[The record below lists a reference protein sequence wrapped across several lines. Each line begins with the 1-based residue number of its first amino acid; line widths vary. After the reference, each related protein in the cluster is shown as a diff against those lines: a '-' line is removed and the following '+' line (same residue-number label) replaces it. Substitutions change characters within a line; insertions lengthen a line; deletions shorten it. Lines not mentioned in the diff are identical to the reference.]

1 MAISSDPA
9 PSMNEFVLCD
19 SMGNEAENCDQNV
32 ESAAFCRTSQE
43 SMKRVEYEWF
53 VDIWMIN
60 TVHLCLISKTQILL
74 DVGLSVYWFEGKA
87 PVDLGSPG
95 GCMGT
100 SICHE
105 VS

>member
-1 MAISSDPA
+1 
-9 PSMNEFVLCD
+9 
-19 SMGNEAENCDQNV
+19 
-32 ESAAFCRTSQE
+32 
-43 SMKRVEYEWF
+43 MKRVEYEWF
-53 VDIWMIN
+53 VDIWMM
-60 TVHLCLISKTQILL
+60 L

-95 GCMGT
+95 GCMGP